1 MFVVGST
8 CPRSLS
14 HIHRKEKYGA
24 FSRNHEQKK
33 TKRPPAVETARLVRK
48 YDTLNPVALSE
59 LRSEADISTGDQ
71 VDDHFDISDAELRV
85 SAFSDVNRDG
95 RDLFQQPQQ
104 SSSPSNCEELQV
116 ATDAVDY
123 RI

>member
-1 MFVVGST
+1 MAHFLAIT
-8 CPRSLS
+8 NR
-14 HIHRKEKYGA
+14 
-24 FSRNHEQKK
+24 K

-104 SSSPSNCEELQV
+104 SSSSSSSNCEELQV